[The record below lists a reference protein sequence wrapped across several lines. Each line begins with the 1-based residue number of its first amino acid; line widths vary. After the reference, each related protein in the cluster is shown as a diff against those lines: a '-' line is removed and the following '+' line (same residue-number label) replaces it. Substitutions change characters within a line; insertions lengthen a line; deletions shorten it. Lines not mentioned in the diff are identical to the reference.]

1 VAPQEEKPHLPGPS
15 LWPVGFAV
23 GIACVLVGLVVSW
36 PVAAVGAAIAL
47 IFGFLW
53 IREVTSDVRGE
64 PSDELEPVDEPPP
77 ELSAAGGDDDYPTTY
92 SRNKFLE
99 LSTLGLGGVIT
110 GLVAVP
116 ILGYAILPAFVD
128 QKLDPIDL
136 GPLDNFPEGKW
147 VISTYLANP
156 PQGEVSRRTAFIRYN
171 GEFEQGVPS
180 FTLISNRCV
189 HLGCPV
195 QASGPHSEQVK
206 KIETDVGEVSLT
218 DVTPAAFSC
227 PCHGGAYDLE
237 GNRTAGPPVR
247 ALDRYY
253 FSIKNDRLFL
263 GEAYAVAK
271 VKGEGK
277 DARIKAYTH
286 AGPGQHVD
294 GPEAWLYPIVPSQVS
309 T

>member
-1 VAPQEEKPHLPGPS
+1 VEPQGERPHLPGPT

-36 PVAAVGAAIAL
+36 PVAAVGAALAL
-47 IFGFLW
+47 VFGFLW
-53 IREVTSDVRGE
+53 IRDVTSDVRGE
-64 PSDELEPVDEPPP
+64 PQVEPEPIAVEP
-77 ELSAAGGDDDYPTTY
+77 ELAVSGDDDYPPVYT
-92 SRNKFLE
+92 RDKFLE

-110 GLVAVP
+110 AIVTVP
-116 ILGYAILPAFVD
+116 ILGFAILPAFVD

-136 GPLDNFPEGKW
+136 GPLDNYPEGKW
-147 VISTYLANP
+147 VITTYLANP
-156 PQGEVSRRTAFIRYN
+156 LRGEVSRHTAFVRYN
-171 GEFEQGVPS
+171 GEFERGVPS

-195 QASGPHSEQVK
+195 QASGPVAERPK
-206 KIETDVGEVSLT
+206 KIETDVGEVTLI

-253 FSIKNDRLFL
+253 FSIKDNRLFL

>member
-1 VAPQEEKPHLPGPS
+1 MEPQGEKPHQPGPS

-36 PVAAVGAAIAL
+36 PVAAVGAALTL

-53 IREVTSDVRGE
+53 IRDVTSDVRGDTHVE
-64 PSDELEPVDEPPP
+64 PEPAATVVAHGVTEDEEVP
-77 ELSAAGGDDDYPTTY
+77 ATY

-99 LSTLGLGGVIT
+99 VSTLGLGAVIT
-110 GLVAVP
+110 GVVTVP
-116 ILGYAILPAFVD
+116 ILGFLVIPGFVD

-147 VISTYLANP
+147 VITTYLSNP
-156 PQGEVSRRTAFIRYN
+156 REGEVSRRTAFVRYN
-171 GEFEQGVPS
+171 GEFEPGVPS

-195 QASGPHSEQVK
+195 QASGPLSDQEK
-206 KIETDVGEVSLT
+206 KVDTKIGEITLI

-253 FSIKNDRLFL
+253 FSIKNDRLYL

-271 VKGEGK
+271 VNGEGK

-294 GPEAWLYPIVPSQVS
+294 GPEAWLYPIVPSQIS

>member
-1 VAPQEEKPHLPGPS
+1 VEPQGERPHLPGPS

-36 PVAAVGAAIAL
+36 PVAAVGAALAL
-47 IFGFLW
+47 VFGFLW
-53 IREVTSDVRGE
+53 IRDVTSDVRGE
-64 PSDELEPVDEPPP
+64 PHVEPEPVAEPD
-77 ELSAAGGDDDYPTTY
+77 LVVSGDDEYPAVY

-110 GLVAVP
+110 GIVTIP
-116 ILGYAILPAFVD
+116 ILGFAILPSFVE

-147 VISTYLANP
+147 VITTYLANP
-156 PQGEVSRRTAFIRYN
+156 REGEVSRHTAFVRYN

-195 QASGPHSEQVK
+195 QASGPIAEQEKKVK
-206 KIETDVGEVSLT
+206 TDVGEVTLI

-253 FSIKNDRLFL
+253 FSIKENRLFL

-294 GPEAWLYPIVPSQVS
+294 GPEAWLYPIVPTQVS